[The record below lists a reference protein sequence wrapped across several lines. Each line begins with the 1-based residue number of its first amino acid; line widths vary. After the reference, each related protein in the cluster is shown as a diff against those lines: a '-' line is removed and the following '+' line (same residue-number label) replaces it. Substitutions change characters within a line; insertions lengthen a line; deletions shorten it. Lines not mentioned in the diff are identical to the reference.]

1 MGDKGEIRCRRRTS
15 GRWMEA
21 SFPWPV
27 LTALA
32 ALASLHVCLA
42 RYPPEN
48 TLKYSPHPRPSPPLP
63 PPLARVRLR
72 SSITSILV
80 PSSCSPTPIPI
91 LPPSLASSRSLLP
104 SSQTPPPSTTPG
116 PIHPPAPKFHNY
128 HQRRRRGP
136 PSPQPARARAPRA
149 TITTLLSQARS
160 HHTPSP
166 TTAITTPN
174 KLVRTLRLL
183 SVLKRTQPTQSLD
196 VVSPPSPHRLQRLP
210 ARPRRRPT
218 WQHLRTHLPSLQ
230 LPEPVSTYNDMLNTH
245 YITLPSLYLR
255 CWSDGPEGEDVTD
268 VLV

>member
-104 SSQTPPPSTTPG
+104 SSLTPPPSTTPG
-116 PIHPPAPKFHNY
+116 PILPPAPKFHNY
-128 HQRRRRGP
+128 HQRRRGP

-174 KLVRTLRLL
+174 KLVRTPHLL
-183 SVLKRTQPTQSLD
+183 SVPNRTQPTQSLD
-196 VVSPPSPHRLQRLP
+196 VVSPPPSPHRLQPLP
-210 ARPRRRPT
+210 APRPRKRPT
-218 WQHLRTHLPSLQ
+218 WRRLRAHLPSRH
-230 LPEPVSTYNDMLNTH
+230 LPEQPGSTY
-245 YITLPSLYLR
+245 SLTGS
-255 CWSDGPEGEDVTD
+255 W
-268 VLV
+268 